1 MTLGLILSLL
11 GIPLGL
17 LIASITKEELAA
29 GKKYFKPTKD
39 FLFLIIIVVAMIFL
53 VENKFNFLIILIL
66 SIVIYL
72 TSMYHNPYLAFS
84 PYFLFT
90 LVYYLINDP
99 NKRVVIASIV
109 FIYGLLVGTQF
120 YETIKKRS

>member
-29 GKKYFKPTKD
+29 GKKYFKPIKE
-39 FLFLIIIVVAMIFL
+39 FLFLIIIAVAMIFL
-53 VENKFNFLIILIL
+53 FENKLNFLIILIL

-72 TSMYHNPYLAFS
+72 TTKNKNRYLAFI

-90 LVYYLINDP
+90 LVYYLISDP
-99 NKRVVIASIV
+99 NQRVVIASIV

>member
-66 SIVIYL
+66 SIVIYI
-72 TSMYHNPYLAFS
+72 TSMYQNPYLAFS